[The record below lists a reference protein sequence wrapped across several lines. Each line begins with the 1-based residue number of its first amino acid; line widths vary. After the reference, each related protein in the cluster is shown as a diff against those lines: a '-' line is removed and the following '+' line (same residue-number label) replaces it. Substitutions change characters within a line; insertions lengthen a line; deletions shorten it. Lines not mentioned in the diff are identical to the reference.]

1 VALKEL
7 RVDGGAT
14 RSDLLMQ
21 FQADIL
27 NVPVVRPVLLES
39 TALGAAY
46 LAGLAVGY
54 WRDGAQID
62 AQWKAERVFEPRQ
75 EAAQRDRLRARWHQA
90 VARAKDWRSGRAE
103 PPRSSAFPKT
113 ITNIDKRLIY

>member
-1 VALKEL
+1 
-7 RVDGGAT
+7 
-14 RSDLLMQ
+14 MQ

-54 WRDGAQID
+54 WRDGSQID

-90 VARAKDWRSGRAE
+90 VARAKDWARPG
-103 PPRSSAFPKT
+103 
-113 ITNIDKRLIY
+113 D